1 MAAHVEINVANWN
14 SRVAHHEHG
23 YDLDRYP
30 SHPGHLFSAVTSDL
44 PRLLRPDGRSGL
56 CD

>member
-1 MAAHVEINVANWN
+1 MEINVANWN